1 MTNSGVIFKQIVLD
15 QLLLHQQQC
24 PMWVV
29 INILS
34 IGRDHFRSIFTT
46 LVASAQIWAMS
57 IVVNNNAKLHMIKQ
71 KQIVLDQFYYIGSAQ
86 IWAIDIATIAINGNN
101 AHGKMIIVIHVTKC
115 YNRGIKQIH

>member
-1 MTNSGVIFKQIVLD
+1 MILII
-15 QLLLHQQQC
+15 LHNNK
-24 PMWVV
+24 
-29 INILS
+29 INDNAHA
-34 IGRDHFRSIFTT
+34 RKETDHFRSIFTT